1 VIDPVVAASFDA
13 MEAQIELLRVQVIG
27 VRQRL
32 QALAES
38 QAPRVEHSLPD
49 RCNGIAE
56 HRCGL
61 RDEGARI
68 PCGNLREPGKWQCRG
83 CREVTID
90 GISDLN

>member
-38 QAPRVEHSLPD
+38 QAPRVELSLPD

-61 RDEGARI
+61 QDEGARI

-90 GISDLN
+90 GVSD

>member
-1 VIDPVVAASFDA
+1 VIDPVVAASLDA
-13 MEAQIELLRVQVIG
+13 LEAQIELLRVQVIG

-38 QAPRVEHSLPD
+38 QAPRVEFSLPD

-61 RDEGARI
+61 QDEGARI

-90 GISDLN
+90 GISD

>member
-38 QAPRVEHSLPD
+38 QAPRVELSLPD
-49 RCNGIAE
+49 RCYGIAG

-61 RDEGARI
+61 QDEGARI
-68 PCGNLREPGKWQCRG
+68 PCGNLTEPGKWQCRG

-90 GISDLN
+90 GISD

>member
-1 VIDPVVAASFDA
+1 VIEPVVAASFDA
-13 MEAQIELLRVQVIG
+13 MDAQIELLRVQVIG

-38 QAPRVEHSLPD
+38 QAPRVELSLPD
-49 RCNGIAE
+49 RCEGIAG

-61 RDEGARI
+61 QDEGARI
-68 PCGNLREPGKWQCRG
+68 PCGNLTEPGKWQCRG

-90 GISDLN
+90 GISD